1 MFLYVG
7 IPCEVFGEVPEEK
20 VLKIFGKSAI
30 IFIIFWDSFM
40 DVLLNFAFTT
50 SETNIIMTYKYGI
63 YKLPHELPN
72 DLTLRE
78 LVNITK
84 CLHPTEWQPS
94 AQFPCQNESFI
105 NFSKSPQN

>member
-1 MFLYVG
+1 
-7 IPCEVFGEVPEEK
+7 
-20 VLKIFGKSAI
+20 
-30 IFIIFWDSFM
+30 M

-84 CLHPTEWQPS
+84 VSTPHRMT
-94 AQFPCQNESFI
+94 AQCPVPLP
-105 NFSKSPQN
+105 K